1 MSKVN
6 NKLTK
11 NGMLNTVLR
20 EDEYNRIK
28 QLIETYGATKEVSKL
43 VHRSPRTLQ
52 KIKTTTDYTEYRNQH
67 QPIIN
72 GTDEEQTQLPVS
84 QSELQSTLERIEAR
98 LATIDD
104 GLTLIEEKL
113 DVIPVKSKGLFR

>member
-1 MSKVN
+1 MSKVK

-28 QLIETYGATKEVSKL
+28 DLIAEYGVTKEVSKL
-43 VHRSPRTLQ
+43 VHRSPGTLQ
-52 KIKTTTDYTEYRNQH
+52 KIKATADYTAYRNQH

-72 GTDEEQTQLPVS
+72 GTDEEQTQLLVDDNKIYDA
-84 QSELQSTLERIEAR
+84 LVAINIRLTAIESR
-98 LATIDD
+98 LDNQ
-104 GLTLIEEKL
+104 
-113 DVIPVKSKGLFR
+113 PVKSKGLFR